1 MNEKILNLFT
11 TLQNYFSFDVVK
23 YALIVAVFIAL
34 ASSLLGVTLVLK
46 RFSFIGDGL
55 SHTAFGAI
63 AIATI
68 LKLSNTNLL
77 VMPVTI
83 ICAIILLWMNNSSKV
98 KGDASL
104 AMISV
109 SSMAIGYFL
118 MNVFSTN
125 ANVSGDVCSTLFGS
139 QAILTLQKS
148 DVWLCICSS
157 SVVVLLYIFYYHNI
171 FAVTFDEEFAR
182 ASGINVKLYN
192 TMIAIITAIV
202 IVLAM
207 NLVGSL
213 LITAL
218 IVFPALSSMRVC
230 TSFKKVI
237 IVAGIFSIFTSVLG
251 ILESILFSTPVG
263 ATIVINQLVLYL
275 VFLLYSKFISRV

>member
-104 AMISV
+104 AIISV

-157 SVVVLLYIFYYHNI
+157 IVVVLLYIFYYHNI

>member
-63 AIATI
+63 AIASI

-157 SVVVLLYIFYYHNI
+157 IVVVLLYIFYYHNI

>member
-11 TLQNYFSFDVVK
+11 TLQNYFSFDFVK

-157 SVVVLLYIFYYHNI
+157 IVVVLLYIFYYHNI

>member
-1 MNEKILNLFT
+1 MEQNFFNVFS
-11 TLQNYFSFDVVK
+11 TLQTYFSFDFVR
-23 YALIVAVFIAL
+23 YALIVAVFISL

-63 AIATI
+63 AVATT
-68 LKLSNTNLL
+68 LKLTDSNLL

-83 ICAIILLWMNNSSKV
+83 ICAVILLWMNNSSKV

-104 AMISV
+104 AVISV
-109 SSMAIGYFL
+109 TSMAAGYFL
-118 MNVFSTN
+118 MNVFSAN
-125 ANVSGDVCSTLFGS
+125 SNVSGDVCSTLFGS
-139 QAILTLQKS
+139 TAILTLKKS
-148 DVWLCICSS
+148 DVWLCIIASS
-157 SVVVLLYIFYYHNI
+157 AVVILYFFYYHNI
-171 FAVTFDEEFAR
+171 FAVTFDEQFAQ

-192 TMIAIITAIV
+192 TMIAVVTAIV

-218 IVFPALSSMRVC
+218 VVFPALAAMRLC
-230 TSFKKVI
+230 SSFKKVI
-237 IVAGIFSIFTSVLG
+237 ITAGIFSVITSVLG
-251 ILESILFSTPVG
+251 ILEAVLFSTPVG
-263 ATIVINQLVLYL
+263 ATIVINQAVCYL
-275 VFLLYSKFISRV
+275 IVFLASLILHI

>member
-1 MNEKILNLFT
+1 MANLISLFST
-11 TLQNYFSFDVVK
+11 YFSFDFVR
-23 YALIVAVFIAL
+23 YALIVGVFIAL

-55 SHTAFGAI
+55 SHTAFGAM

-68 LKLSNTNLL
+68 LKISNSNIL

-83 ICAIILLWMNNSSKV
+83 ICAVLLLWMNNSSKT

-104 AMISV
+104 AVISV
-109 SSMAIGYFL
+109 TSMALGYFL
-118 MNVFSTN
+118 MSVFSTN

-139 QAILTLQKS
+139 TAILTLTRS
-148 DVWLCICSS
+148 DVYLCICA
-157 SVVVLLYIFYYHNI
+157 SVVVVILYFLYYHNI
-171 FAVTFDEEFAR
+171 FAVTFDEAFAQ

-192 TMIAIITAIV
+192 TMIAVVTAIV

-218 IVFPALSSMRVC
+218 VVFPALAAMKVC
-230 TSFKKVI
+230 KSFKIVI
-237 IVAGIFSIFTSVLG
+237 LVSGIFGVVTAVLG

-263 ATIVINQLVLYL
+263 ATIVLNQAVAYIIFWI
-275 VFLLYSKFISRV
+275 VGKVRG

>member
-157 SVVVLLYIFYYHNI
+157 IVVVLLYIFYYHNI

-275 VFLLYSKFISRV
+275 IFLLYSKFISRV

>member
-157 SVVVLLYIFYYHNI
+157 IVVVLLYIFYYHNI

-218 IVFPALSSMRVC
+218 IVFPVLSSMRVC

>member
-157 SVVVLLYIFYYHNI
+157 IVVVLLYIFYYHNI
-171 FAVTFDEEFAR
+171 FAVTFDEEFAQ